1 MMFMP
6 GPFELLI
13 LLLMVGLPLFVVVR
27 LVMGSSR
34 TGPSEERKS
43 QRAGFSLGHAT
54 LTCPHCQ
61 QETTAGKPQ
70 CENCGED
77 L

>member
-1 MMFMP
+1 MF
-6 GPFELLI
+6 GVIELLV
-13 LLLMVGLPLFVVVR
+13 LLVVVGVPLFLVGR
-27 LVMGSSR
+27 LLFGGG

-43 QRAGFSLGHAT
+43 NRGRFSLGHAT

-61 QETTAGKPQ
+61 QETTADKPQ
-70 CENCGED
+70 CEHCGED

>member
-1 MMFMP
+1 MFMP
-6 GPFELLI
+6 GPFELLM
-13 LLLMVGLPLFVVVR
+13 LLLVVGVPLLLVGR
-27 LVMGSSR
+27 LLFGSLTGSSA
-34 TGPSEERKS
+34 ERKS
-43 QRAGFSLGHAT
+43 DRGSFSLGHAT

-61 QETTAGKPQ
+61 QQTTASKSQ